1 MSHSPLPQTLKQQ
14 DKNPVF
20 NRSDRFV
27 EGWYWAMPSHR
38 LKPGQAKPLTL
49 LGRELVL
56 YRTRAQKIVA
66 LDGYCPHMGG
76 ALAQGKVIEDNLRCP
91 LHHWQF
97 NPTGRCVDIPACG
110 EHSEMMAN
118 TQIRAWPTAEHYGMI
133 WIWAGTQPKYPPPY
147 VPELADQDCDAV
159 LSYRFERNCHPNVLM
174 INAIDA
180 HHFNSV
186 HNLPLEVKFK
196 AIALHENALCLD
208 NMTRGGEASRFVK
221 LIRPLYRNEV
231 TYKMCYWYGSTGTV
245 TVGPD
250 FFHFHIMFAL
260 RPITGGR
267 TEGWTMLIT
276 PKRFAGRL
284 INPLVL
290 WITRQVAAYFA
301 TGDIQVFQ
309 GIEFDFKTPLQAD
322 RSILQ
327 FAQHVNRQKALTWG
341 DWREVL

>member
-1 MSHSPLPQTLKQQ
+1 MGSQ
-14 DKNPVF
+14 NEPVF
-20 NRSDRFV
+20 NQSKRFV
-27 EGWYWAMPSHR
+27 EGWYWVLPC
-38 LKPGQAKPLTL
+38 
-49 LGRELVL
+49 RELKVGQVKSLILMGKDMVL
-56 YRTRAQKIVA
+56 YRTQSQKVVA
-66 LDGYCPHMGG
+66 LNGHCPHMGA
-76 ALAQGKVIEDNLRCP
+76 ALTQGDVQGNNLRCP

-97 NPTGRCVDIPACG
+97 DQTGQCVEIPACG
-110 EHSEMMAN
+110 QHHKIMAESK
-118 TQIRAWPTAEHYGMI
+118 IRSWPTAEHYGMI
-133 WIWAGTQPKYPPPY
+133 WIWTGERPKYPPPY
-147 VPELADQDCDAV
+147 VPELSGVDCDVA

-196 AIALHENALCLD
+196 ATALNDNALCLD
-208 NMTRGGEASRFVK
+208 NVTRGGEASRFVK

-260 RPITGGR
+260 RPKPGGR
-267 TEGWTMLIT
+267 TEGWTILIT
-276 PKRFAGRL
+276 PRRFAGKL
-284 INPLVL
+284 VNPLVL

-309 GIEFDFKTPLQAD
+309 GIQFDFKTPLKAD

-327 FAQHVNRQKALTWG
+327 FAQHLNRQKALNWG
-341 DWREVL
+341 DWSSAT